1 MGFSEE
7 KRVRQHFR
15 VLFSKF
21 SRKFEFFHR
30 EKFETTFSGYFS
42 QNFVNILSFFTCL
55 NAISSG
61 KRLRQHFSGTF
72 LKISW
77 RIWSSCPFEWDFQWG
92 NVWDNIFRALFSK
105 FLGEFGLLARLNGI
119 SSGETFETTF
129 FAHFSQ
135 NFLENLV
142 LLPVWMCE
150 TTFPQGIPAKTLV

>member
-92 NVWDNIFRALFSK
+92 NVLRQ
-105 FLGEFGLLARLNGI
+105 
-119 SSGETFETTF
+119 
-129 FAHFSQ
+129 HFSRT
-135 NFLENLV
+135 FLKISWKIWSCCPFECVRQLFRREFRQKHSFSRFLCLFANGT
-142 LLPVWMCE
+142 PCI
-150 TTFPQGIPAKTLV
+150 F